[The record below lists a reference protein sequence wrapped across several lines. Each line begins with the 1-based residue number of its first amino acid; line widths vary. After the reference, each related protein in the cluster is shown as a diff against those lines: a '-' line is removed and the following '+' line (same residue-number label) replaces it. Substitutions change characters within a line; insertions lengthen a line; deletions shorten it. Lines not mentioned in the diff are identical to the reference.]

1 MKTSVVIVAGVIV
14 LLALGAVVA
23 GCGGG
28 GAGEPVQPEP
38 PTPPTGT
45 AVVEGYV
52 VNAAAPSNR
61 VPYAVIRLDPPGDS
75 ATCDVS
81 GSFRV
86 TGLPAGTLTATV
98 TPGPT
103 GGFWPAQF
111 TIAAENGKTTRALV
125 GLIPTATSVP
135 TRLELTPTRVILDRG
150 GVRQFTASIY
160 SGLTKLNIVP
170 TWLIENAIGTI
181 TPQGEFVA
189 TTQGT
194 GAVVA
199 WAGGQSARA
208 VVEVTAPQP
217 PTIWSV
223 YIDPEEL
230 SSSGGSV
237 RFTLHVGDG
246 DEVASVRAEVYSPGQ
261 TQPQIVNLALVAGT
275 EKDGTWSATHAFP
288 ANDAPYDNLGNQP
301 DEVYTVRFSV
311 KDKSGLAG
319 KDTATTGFYEVRVR
333 GLPAPYEP
341 PV

>member
-1 MKTSVVIVAGVIV
+1 MKASVVIAAGVLV
-14 LLALGAVVA
+14 LLALSTLGS

-28 GAGEPVQPEP
+28 AGGPVQPEP
-38 PTPPTGT
+38 PPPPTGT

-61 VPYAVIRLDPPGDS
+61 VPYAVIRLDPPAVS
-75 ATCDVS
+75 TTCDVS

-86 TGLPAGTLTATV
+86 TGLPAGTLTAVV

-103 GGFWPAQF
+103 GDFWPAQF
-111 TIAAENGKTTRALV
+111 TVATENGKTTRALV
-125 GLIPTATSVP
+125 GLIPTTASVP
-135 TRLELTPTRVILDRG
+135 TRVELTPTRITLDPG

-160 SGLTKLNIVP
+160 SGPTRLNVVP

-181 TPQGEFVA
+181 TPEGEFVA
-189 TTQGT
+189 TKQGT

-230 SSSGGSV
+230 TSGGGSV

-261 TQPQIVNLALVAGT
+261 TQPQIVNLALVAGS
-275 EKDGTWSATHAFP
+275 EKDGTWSATHVLP
-288 ANDAPYDNLGNQP
+288 ANDSPYDALGNQP
-301 DEVYTVRFSV
+301 DEVYTLRFIV

-333 GLPAPYEP
+333 GAQAPPRP
-341 PV
+341 PVE